1 MDGSKMTKRMLYG
14 GIVTLTL
21 ILSPNL
27 AQAVPTKT
35 IGGSSQVRLV
45 QVPEALDRQSY
56 ANERYAQNSDFSTNL
71 PLMQV
76 IPQRDGSFLLEPL
89 CPPKPGGHNGRDRIM
104 NK

>member
-1 MDGSKMTKRMLYG
+1 MEGSKMTHRMIYG
-14 GIVTLTL
+14 RIVTLAL

-45 QVPEALDRQSY
+45 QVPEALDGQSY
-56 ANERYAQNSDFSTNL
+56 ANERYAQHSDFSTNL

-76 IPQRDGSFLLEPL
+76 TPQRDGSFLLEPL
-89 CPPKPGGHNGRDRIM
+89 GLQKPGGHNNRDRIL